1 MKRLLKSTTL
11 MTGFA
16 TFSMFFGAG
25 NVVFPLGIGQYAQ
38 DKNIF
43 SILGLLITAVGVP
56 LLGLI
61 SMTLFHGDYK
71 KFFQRIGDVPG
82 YLFALFLMII
92 IGPFGASP
100 RTIALSHATFDFFFP
115 GMSLPLFSFLSCCV
129 IFLFTIRP
137 SKIVDIL
144 GKVLTPFLLV
154 SLLIIIFIGLY
165 HAPETIGVN
174 AHTSWKVFLKGLYE
188 GYQTMDLL
196 ATPFFA
202 SIIIACLKEYIDP
215 GEHKNHKKIIF
226 LALKASFIAA
236 LLLAAIYIGFSF
248 VAAYHS
254 ESLSA
259 VKQEQMISFIAMQTL
274 GSYGALVTCTAVALA
289 CLTTAIALSSVFA
302 EYLRKDVFNEKI
314 SYGVSLALTLI
325 VTFFVSTLNFTG
337 IVNLLTPVLQIL
349 YPVLIVLCLINIF
362 YKTHHFQPVKWP
374 VYTVFILSLINYL
387 L

>member
-43 SILGLLITAVGVP
+43 SILGLLVTAVGVP

-71 KFFQRIGDVPG
+71 KFFQRIGEVPG
-82 YLFALFLMII
+82 FLFALFLMII

-100 RTIALSHATFDFFFP
+100 RTVALSHATFDFFFP
-115 GMSLPLFSFLSCCV
+115 GMSLPLFSFISCCI
-129 IFLFTIRP
+129 IFLFSIRP

-154 SLLIIIFIGLY
+154 SLVIIIAIGLY
-165 HAPETIGVN
+165 SAPEAIMVN
-174 AHTSWKVFLKGLYE
+174 DHTAWTVFLKGLYE

-202 SIIIACLKEYIDP
+202 SIIIVCLKQYLDP
-215 GEHKNHKKIIF
+215 EEHQNHKRIIF
-226 LALKASFIAA
+226 LALKASIIAA
-236 LLLAAIYIGFSF
+236 VLLAAIYIGFSF

-254 ESLSA
+254 EILSN
-259 VKQEQMISFIAMQTL
+259 VKQEQMISFIAQKTL
-274 GSYGALVTCTAVALA
+274 GSYGGLVTCVAVALA

-302 EYLRKDVFNEKI
+302 EYLRKDVLNEKI
-314 SYGVSLALTLI
+314 SYTFSLILTMI
-325 VTFFVSTLNFTG
+325 ATFFVSTLNFTG
-337 IVNLLTPVLQIL
+337 IVSLLTPVLQIL
-349 YPVLIVLCLINIF
+349 YPVLIALCVINIL

-374 VYTVFILSLINYL
+374 VLTVFILSLLNYML
-387 L
+387 

>member
-1 MKRLLKSTTL
+1 MKNLLKSNTL

-38 DKNIF
+38 DKNFF
-43 SILGLLITAVGVP
+43 SILGLLLTAVGVP

-61 SMTLFHGDYK
+61 SMILFHGDYK
-71 KFFQRIGDVPG
+71 KFFQRIGEVPG
-82 YLFALFLMII
+82 YLFSLFIMII

-115 GMSLPLFSFLSCCV
+115 GISLWLFSFLACCV
-129 IFLFTIRP
+129 VYIFTVRP

-144 GKVLTPFLLV
+144 GKVLTPFLLI

-165 HAPETIGVN
+165 KAPDHIINN
-174 AHTSWKVFLKGLYE
+174 ADPSIMVFLKGLYE

-202 SIIIACLKEYIDP
+202 SIIIVCLKQYIEP
-215 GEHKNHKKIIF
+215 SEQHNHKRIIF
-226 LALKASFIAA
+226 LALKASLIA
-236 LLLAAIYIGFSF
+236 LFLLAAIYIGFSY

-254 ESLSA
+254 EILAS
-259 VKQEQMISFIAMQTL
+259 VKQEQMISFVALQTL
-274 GSYGALVTCTAVALA
+274 GIYGGLVTCTAVALA
-289 CLTTAIALSSVFA
+289 CLTTAIALSAVFA
-302 EYLRKDVFNEKI
+302 EFLRKDVCNEKI
-314 SYGVSLALTLI
+314 SYELSLFFTMV

-337 IVNLLTPVLQIL
+337 IVNMLTPVLQVL
-349 YPVLIVLCLINIF
+349 YPVLIVLCLVNIF

-374 VYTVFILSLINYL
+374 VYTTLALSLLAYFL
-387 L
+387 